1 MYYNAKKHNFMSFF
15 LYLMYI
21 KYKKKQ
27 NEKLNV
33 VHFKFTETKRNEM
46 KYNVLFVL
54 FVHQV
59 WLAVEVLD
67 RI

>member
-1 MYYNAKKHNFMSFF
+1 
-15 LYLMYI
+15 MYI